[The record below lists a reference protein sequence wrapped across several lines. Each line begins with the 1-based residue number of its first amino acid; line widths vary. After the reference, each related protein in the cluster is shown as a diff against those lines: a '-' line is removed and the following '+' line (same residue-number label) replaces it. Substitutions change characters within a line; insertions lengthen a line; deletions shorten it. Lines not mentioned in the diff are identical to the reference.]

1 MINSEKP
8 IQKKGFGLSRFLKTY
23 LMVCKIAIRVAPQIF
38 WKQLGFKVLGGLLTL
53 PSLYITKVIIDTVI
67 SAITTH
73 DYAGGL
79 TTLGLMLFLQLVI
92 RSLFDWVD
100 RSDWVYSSSL
110 SKAVTVDAEVKAM
123 EKMNLLSVSDSENFE
138 NRNLYKVVRDTSG
151 NKMYTMIAAV
161 MNIPNQL
168 LTIFSS
174 MIPIISFNILI
185 IIPGILLA
193 IPEIIMGK
201 KYSIKNYDF
210 NKKWAP
216 LYRIWDA
223 YETFLA
229 KGKFIYENKI
239 LAHTPILVAKIK
251 NIADEN
257 VKGKYSLDCEN
268 MNSRSIARFPVNL
281 YTTIIN
287 GVLFYMAIV
296 GKVTLG
302 SAQMVVTAISNIT
315 TSFSGLMRAIIDIN
329 ESIFYVEDYS
339 KLLDLPNEA
348 VGGDKEI
355 SNKIENGIE
364 FQDVW
369 FKYPNSTDWTLK
381 GVSFKINSQDNVAI
395 VGENGAG
402 KTTLIKL
409 LCKYYQPEKG
419 KIIFNGI
426 DINDYSTKNY
436 RENISALFQDFAQYP
451 FSIREN
457 IWFGD
462 VSKKENLEE
471 IQKMVKLVGL
481 EKFVSKLPKKEENS
495 LDNEYEGGIE
505 PSKGQWQRIALARA
519 LYKDSQLL
527 ILDEPTSNVDPKS
540 EEEIFNKVLTLA
552 KDKIIFLIS
561 HRFATVR
568 VADRILVLENGKIIE
583 EGSHDELLKKDGRYA
598 HLFKIQAK
606 KYM

>member
-1 MINSEKP
+1 MVNIEIP
-8 IQKKGFGLSRFLKTY
+8 VQKKGLGLSRFLKTY
-23 LMVCKIAIRVAPQIF
+23 LMVCKIAIDVAPDIF

-53 PSLYITKVIIDTVI
+53 PSLYITKVIIDIVI

-73 DYAGGL
+73 DYTSGI
-79 TTLGLMLFLQLVI
+79 TTLGLMLFLQFVI

-110 SKAVTVDAEVKAM
+110 SKAVTVYAEVKAM

-161 MNIPNQL
+161 MNIPNQM
-168 LTIFSS
+168 LTIFAS
-174 MIPIISFNILI
+174 MVPIISFNVLI

-193 IPEIIMGK
+193 IPEILIGK
-201 KYSIKNYDF
+201 KYSIKNFNF

-239 LAHTPILVAKIK
+239 LAHTSILVAKIK

-268 MNSRSIARFPVNL
+268 MSSRSIARFPVNL
-281 YTTIIN
+281 YTTIVN

-296 GKVTLG
+296 GKITLG

-329 ESIFYVEDYS
+329 ESVFYIEDYS
-339 KLLDLPNEA
+339 KLLDLPNEEI
-348 VGGDKEI
+348 GGDKRI
-355 SNKIENGIE
+355 SKKVKDGIE

-369 FKYPNSTDWTLK
+369 FKYPNSIDWILK

-409 LCKYYQPEKG
+409 LCKYYQPQKG
-419 KIIFNGI
+419 KVLFNGI

-451 FSIREN
+451 FSIKEN

-583 EGSHDELLKKDGRYA
+583 EGSHDELLKKEGRYS